1 MPRRKKLDD
10 LIDQPT
16 PVTESPT
23 APENATPEET
33 PKKRVPRK
41 KAETPEVAV
50 TAEPTEVP
58 EKPAPRTRK
67 KAVVATAEVTTAEPV
82 VAPAEPEVKKPAR
95 APRKKPEAAPANL
108 AKPTPVAKPAAKLP
122 PAQPKSTTKT
132 LAELVEESGEDVDA
146 VVVPEP
152 PKRKPLFGRERK
164 PATEP
169 VVAPA
174 PKAEEPTFTVTET
187 ATEGDLVFTFR
198 KREGGTV
205 PKAARPPVSD
215 EPIELPEIDNPPVLS
230 WRSAGPETPRGRMQR
245 EPREKPTVG
254 AKPEAPRALVV
265 KRDVEDLTDYA
276 ALATE
281 FDAPIVAWRSSSEA
295 PAPRAAKPQR
305 GPIEP
310 LEVSDD
316 LPPVEFRS
324 REGESVPE
332 AGGDRKRRSR
342 RGGRR
347 DSEES
352 AAEPQAKEAPKSEPK
367 VELPPLP
374 IPPAPKPLIPTPDEA
389 PQVVMRDGLPTLVRN
404 KRVYPPIAVY
414 GNTRDG
420 QRMQNVLEEMQMA
433 GQAGVHLFVHQLALM
448 VDPKQVR
455 EAISRAEELLEQSVK
470 QDYDGQIIF
479 RVTFAAPHGW
489 ADNYPNARY
498 NNRGGKLAEP
508 SVCDDAYWG
517 VAAECLAE
525 LVTTLRKHRL
535 REHLMGIQLD
545 RGGWYYPEAD
555 GYDVSKAAVTKFRDW
570 ARARYRNDVV
580 SLRAAWFDGG
590 VNFDSL
596 RVPEQPREDEA
607 EKEDKFVRA
616 NRKERKWV
624 DYHLMLSDQTEAL
637 IGDLAYTVKESSEG
651 HFLVG
656 TNYGYTFEWQHPASG
671 HLGLGKLL
679 RCPEIDFVAGP
690 PSYKNREPG
699 GAASF
704 PGPIDS
710 FLLNGKLYLSEE
722 DFKTSLGVGYD
733 PDEHNP
739 TLKTP
744 QALESVHWRGVGAA
758 LAHGSGVSWM
768 DSYGN
773 GWLKTSSVWNRA
785 KIVREALI
793 RRMASPPSDPDVA
806 VFIDERALAYL
817 VDQKGFALL
826 VQNVRESIMRAGM
839 SAAFYLLSDLQHR
852 EKFPESK
859 LYLFLNGWDIRS
871 ELRASIKHRLQRDN
885 KLLFWLYSAALF
897 DNGRESLERAREV
910 TGIALKPQPFH
921 SRTGTTIL
929 NRRHPLCEAFREKTA
944 IGGTRLEPS
953 YFAIPEDGVVLGEYS
968 ATGLPSF
975 VYRQM
980 KHETDPNENWQAV
993 FLGEPI
999 VTPDL
1004 LRALGNMA
1012 GAHVWSF
1019 NDDVVH
1025 VRAPF
1030 LTVHCT
1036 GAGMRTIALPGK
1048 WCAYN
1053 LIEQEWVQTESA
1065 SMRFHATDGSTHC
1078 FLVGTREEVE
1088 AILSVD
1094 PAGLLKM
1101 DELPARGENTIRE
1114 DAFSF
1119 DVPMM
1124 KLGEFMDSGDT
1135 DELTDDLL
1143 FKPALLDGDTMSDE
1157 SDNEPEK
1164 VGRRRRKRTPNRE
1177 KSGRRDSYSNE
1188 LDLGVVFRK
1197 RD

>member
-16 PVTESPT
+16 PAPESPT
-23 APENATPEET
+23 VPETATPEET
-33 PKKRVPRK
+33 PKKRAPRK
-41 KAETPEVAV
+41 KAEAPEVVVSEAP
-50 TAEPTEVP
+50 APA

-67 KAVVATAEVTTAEPV
+67 KAVAAVVEPEAGVPTSNPLPASGEGATT
-82 VAPAEPEVKKPAR
+82 EVKKPAR
-95 APRKKPEAAPANL
+95 APRKKPEIAAPA
-108 AKPTPVAKPAAKLP
+108 KPVAKPAAKLP
-122 PAQPKSTTKT
+122 PPQPKSTTKT
-132 LAELVEESGEDVDA
+132 LAELVEESGEDVDS

-164 PATEP
+164 PAPVAATPEP
-169 VVAPA
+169 AAPV
-174 PKAEEPTFTVTET
+174 TFVETET

-198 KREGGTV
+198 KREGGASKSAAKPA
-205 PKAARPPVSD
+205 PKPVSN
-215 EPIELPEIDNPPVLS
+215 EPIELPDIENPPLLS
-230 WRSAGPETPRGRMQR
+230 WRSAGPDTPRGRMQR
-245 EPREKPTVG
+245 EPREKPLKR
-254 AKPEAPRALVV
+254 ALEAPKVVV
-265 KRDVEDLTDYA
+265 KRDVEDLTDYD
-276 ALATE
+276 ALAQAHE
-281 FDAPIVAWRSSSEA
+281 APAVAWRSASQVPVAKS
-295 PAPRAAKPQR
+295 AKPAL
-305 GPIEP
+305 EP
-310 LEVSDD
+310 LEVGDD

-324 REGESVPE
+324 REGESASD
-332 AGGDRKRRSR
+332 AGNDRKRRSR
-342 RGGRR
+342 RGRR
-347 DSEES
+347 DSDEPI
-352 AAEPQAKEAPKSEPK
+352 AEPQAKEALKAEPK

-374 IPPAPKPLIPTPDEA
+374 VPPAPKPLIPTPEEA
-389 PQVVMRDGLPTLVRN
+389 PQVVMRGGLPTLVRN

-433 GQAGVHLFVHQLALM
+433 GQAGVHLFVHQLAL
-448 VDPKQVR
+448 VIDPKQVR

-470 QDYDGQIIF
+470 QDFDGQIIF
-479 RVTFAAPHGW
+479 RVTFTSPHGW

-498 NNRGGKLAEP
+498 NNRSGKLAEP
-508 SVCDDAYWG
+508 SVCDDDYWS
-517 VAAECLAE
+517 VAGDCLAE
-525 LVTTLRKHRL
+525 LVRALRKHRL

-590 VNFDSL
+590 VNFDTL

-637 IGDLAYTVKESSEG
+637 IGDLAYTVKEASDG
-651 HFLVG
+651 YFLVG

-710 FLLNGKLYLSEE
+710 FPLNGKLYLSEE

-758 LAHGSGVSWM
+758 LAHGSGVNWM

-785 KIVREALI
+785 KVVREALI

-852 EKFPESK
+852 ENFPESK

-968 ATGLPSF
+968 GTGLPSF
-975 VYRQM
+975 IYRQM

-1088 AILSVD
+1088 GILSVD
-1094 PAGLLKM
+1094 PAGLLRM
-1101 DELPARGENTIRE
+1101 EELPTRGENTIRE

-1143 FKPALLDGDTMSDE
+1143 FKPALLDGDSMSDE
-1157 SDNEPEK
+1157 SDSEPEK